1 MKPFKLQT
9 VLDYRQTLFN
19 IAQQDLCRTLE
30 EEKDLIARLD
40 RERQDLDSLYADLA
54 KRQQSGTTALELA
67 LYENCCAHK
76 EESLGSLEKE
86 LGIIRRKV
94 TAQRQALCETDR
106 DKKLLER
113 LKEKQMAAYNL
124 ELYRKEVSKQDEI
137 AIQKHGR

>member
-9 VLDYRQTLFN
+9 VLDYRQTLCN

-40 RERQDLDSLYADLA
+40 RERQDLDNLYADLA
-54 KRQQSGTTALELA
+54 KRQQSGTTGLELV

-76 EESLGSLEKE
+76 AESLGSLEKE